1 MFFLEILFH
10 SNRASLTLVKGGICE
25 SKGID
30 TGVIEESKWNI
41 QLKYGAV
48 YSLGG
53 GDHTVGDEPLSVR
66 LMPVDR
72 ALMLNILTDLNQSN
86 FGGNPVFLGC
96 TAVPL
101 GALSEEGVKPLPG
114 TTVPGKLPPPKPAAG
129 NKDEDKSQTACG
141 DKNSDGGTC
150 PTSEVQ
156 TDQQVALSNDFS
168 TSAPSSSDGSTA
180 SFQSAPQPDFLKPN
194 DPNTPSLDSGQ
205 TSLLSA
211 NDNTASTQSDPLA
224 APSTYGTASLQQGPL
239 ADLFSS
245 ADSAAPLASSSALLT
260 DPTSPFQP
268 QDSPQFL
275 ASVDPD
281 LMAGLA

>member
-1 MFFLEILFH
+1 M
-10 SNRASLTLVKGGICE
+10 S
-25 SKGID
+25 
-30 TGVIEESKWNI
+30 
-41 QLKYGAV
+41 
-48 YSLGG
+48 
-53 GDHTVGDEPLSVR
+53 
-66 LMPVDR
+66 
-72 ALMLNILTDLNQSN
+72 
-86 FGGNPVFLGC
+86 LGC

-129 NKDEDKSQTACG
+129 NKDEDKPQTACG

-150 PTSEVQ
+150 PTSEIQ

-211 NDNTASTQSDPLA
+211 NDNTSPLA
-224 APSTYGTASLQQGPL
+224 APSTSNTASLQQGPLAAPSTSNTASLQQGPL

-245 ADSAAPLASSSALLT
+245 ADSTASSSALLT